1 MSPNPRSDCSAAAGA
16 ETLGQ
21 TYGLLMGCSRGLPN
35 DDALARM
42 LASQAGGGGSL
53 PVGLGLMPAEFAALM
68 GRHFPGAASPVTP
81 DRPPLIRDPRLLE
94 EKEELIELLDAHRAG
109 QDASERWMSVIV
121 ATGCMAN
128 DHLWED
134 LGLWSRRDLSELM
147 ARNFPA
153 LGANNDRDM
162 KWKKFLY
169 KQLCERE
176 GVYLCR
182 APSCAVCRD
191 YPLCFGPEESE
202 AETNGFRLQSEQKA
216 VFTLDNSRISVRTSL
231 ITG

>member
-1 MSPNPRSDCSAAAGA
+1 MSH
-16 ETLGQ
+16 
-21 TYGLLMGCSRGLPN
+21 SRDLPN
-35 DDALARM
+35 DDTLARM
-42 LASQAGGGGSL
+42 LATQAGGGGSL
-53 PVGLGLMPAEFAALM
+53 PEGLGLASPDFAALLA
-68 GRHFPGAASPVTP
+68 RHFPGMSYPAIPP
-81 DRPPLIRDPRLLE
+81 RPQPRWDPRLAE
-94 EKEELIELLDAHRAG
+94 EREELIKLLDEHRAG
-109 QDASERWMSVIV
+109 RDESEAWLSVIV

-147 ARNFPA
+147 IRNFPA
-153 LGANNDRDM
+153 LAAKNDRDM

-191 YPLCFGPEESE
+191 YALCFGPE
-202 AETNGFRLQSEQKA
+202 
-216 VFTLDNSRISVRTSL
+216 D
-231 ITG
+231 

>member
-1 MSPNPRSDCSAAAGA
+1 VSPTPRLESPASSGA
-16 ETLGQ
+16 EPHRQ

-42 LASQAGGGGSL
+42 LTTQADGGGSL
-53 PVGLGLMPAEFAALM
+53 PVGLGLAPAEFAALL
-68 GRHFPGAASPVTP
+68 GRHFPGVTWP
-81 DRPPLIRDPRLLE
+81 TALHRPPPVWDPRLLE
-94 EKEELIELLDAHRAG
+94 EKAELIQLLDAHRAG
-109 QDASERWMSVIV
+109 RDASERWMSVIV

-147 ARNFPA
+147 ARNFPTLA
-153 LGANNDRDM
+153 ARNDRDM

-182 APSCAVCRD
+182 APSCAVCCD
-191 YPLCFGPEESE
+191 YTRCFGPEDST
-202 AETNGFRLQSEQKA
+202 ARP
-216 VFTLDNSRISVRTSL
+216 
-231 ITG
+231 